1 MYGSSTWHTV
11 TTSNDMVL
19 SNCNGR
25 SPIEA
30 KRLLLSLVFIQPK
43 WGCIH
48 YRCAPKDRLSL
59 YIYPMDRHSTQNFL
73 HVRQIMALLGF
84 TPLSL
89 MFNLIACPKH
99 ARCRAPLKIIVF
111 CRGHPLGIFSS
122 FGVSSL
128 IVRVV
133 KDWKSQ
139 RVRCAQDTEYFLRSP
154 RTRKRSWKRSPTI
167 FDFVDNSRC
176 REWKHSLLC
185 VNENGKGGCC

>member
-1 MYGSSTWHTV
+1 M

-111 CRGHPLGIFSS
+111 CRGHPLGIFSFRCQLYHRS
-122 FGVSSL
+122 CSERL
-128 IVRVV
+128 
-133 KDWKSQ
+133 KEPKSQ
-139 RVRCAQDTEYFLRSP
+139 ACADTDYFYVLLR
-154 RTRKRSWKRSPTI
+154 T
-167 FDFVDNSRC
+167 
-176 REWKHSLLC
+176 
-185 VNENGKGGCC
+185 